1 MESCLWPCKG
11 GTWREMAVA
20 AALLTELL
28 LIWGSGYA
36 LVWLV
41 R

>member
-1 MESCLWPCKG
+1 MESCLWPYKG
-11 GTWREMAVA
+11 GTWREIAVA
-20 AALLTELL
+20 AAMLAELL

-36 LVWLV
+36 LFWLV

>member
-1 MESCLWPCKG
+1 MENYLWPCRG
-11 GTWREMAVA
+11 GTWREMALA
-20 AALLTELL
+20 AALVAELL